1 MAEINK
7 PDYTTLWSSGGAIVA
22 PSNTKIQTGWT
33 AEVPPFQWENWS
45 QNRQDQAIAHLFQ
58 KGVSVWSTTGEYY
71 FTSSGERSYVQGS
84 NGTIYVSVADSV
96 NQDPVT
102 DTTNTYWKI
111 AFSDNSQLPFRNFV
125 AFTTPGATTWTA
137 PAGVTKIW
145 VEVYGAGGGGGVLA
159 APNGVAP
166 AGGGGGGV
174 AKKLM
179 TVVPGTLY
187 NLVVGQG
194 GNGGG
199 ASPSNGTAGGA
210 SNFASGAVAATGGA
224 GGTSVFNAPLASSG
238 IGTGGD
244 INYRIGVGASAIAQ
258 PGGTFL
264 GGAGGGG
271 ESPAAAGDTVQPSQA
286 GMGGG
291 GRSTSSAPSGAN
303 GAVRIFY

>member
-1 MAEINK
+1 MAEVNK
-7 PDYTTLWSSGGAIVA
+7 PDYTNIWSSGGANVA
-22 PSNTKIQTGWT
+22 PSDLKVQTGWT

-45 QNRQDQAIAHLFQ
+45 QNRQDTAIAHILQ
-58 KGVSVWSTTGEYY
+58 KGVSVWSSTGEYY
-71 FTSSGERSYVQGS
+71 FTSLGERSYVQG
-84 NGTIYVSVADSV
+84 GDGKIYVAVADSV
-96 NQDPVT
+96 NQNPTT
-102 DTTNTYWKI
+102 DSTNTYWKL
-111 AFSDNSQLPFRNFV
+111 AFADNSQLPFRSFV

-166 AGGGGGGV
+166 GGGGGGGV
-174 AKKLM
+174 AMKLM
-179 TVVPGTLY
+179 TVVPGTIY

-210 SNFASGAVAATGGA
+210 SNFASGTVSATGGA
-224 GGTSVFNAPLASSG
+224 GGPSVFSAPLGATGSG
-238 IGTGGD
+238 SGGD
-244 INYRIGVGASAIAQ
+244 INYRIGTGGSAVTQ

-271 ESPAAAGDTVQPSQA
+271 ESPAAAGDTIQPSQP

-291 GRSTSSAPSGAN
+291 GRSTSSGAAGAN
-303 GAVRIFY
+303 GAVRIYY